1 MPLNAWEKRYT
12 CIPYL
17 HDLYKLNALPRANKF
32 SIQTIPTDQLLAI
45 KTYELD
51 WISGLN
57 LVKILLFVFP
67 PLKTCVATN

>member
-1 MPLNAWEKRYT
+1 MPLNAWEKRY
-12 CIPYL
+12 IPYL
-17 HDLYKLNALPRANKF
+17 HDLYKYNILPRANKF

>member
-1 MPLNAWEKRYT
+1 MIYISINE
-12 CIPYL
+12 
-17 HDLYKLNALPRANKF
+17 LPRAKNF
-32 SIQTIPTDQLLAI
+32 SIQAIPTDQLLAI
-45 KTYELD
+45 KTYKLD

>member
-1 MPLNAWEKRYT
+1 MPLNAWEKRY
-12 CIPYL
+12 IPYL
-17 HDLYKLNALPRANKF
+17 QKYKQTNF

-67 PLKTCVATN
+67 PLTTCVVTN